1 MGKVIGY
8 ARVSTDGQAEHG
20 VSLEAQVAKIRAYCT
35 ANDLGEP
42 EIVVDGG
49 ASAASLNREG
59 MAAVLDAVKRR
70 EVSAF
75 VVAKVDRASRSVRD
89 LYDLVE
95 RFQRAGVA
103 FHSIAERVDTTSATG
118 RAFLGL
124 LGVMAQ
130 LERELIGERTAAAL
144 RHLRTTGRVYGS
156 TPFGFD
162 RLGDLLVANAA
173 EGEALALARQ
183 MRDDGATLR
192 TIAAELTR
200 RGVATKKGGAWAA
213 ETVRLVLRRA
223 AA

>member
-1 MGKVIGY
+1 MGKVVGY

-42 EIVVDGG
+42 EIVADGG
-49 ASAASLNREG
+49 ASAKSLRRDG

-75 VVAKVDRASRSVRD
+75 VVAKIDRATRSVRD
-89 LYDLVE
+89 LYELVE

-144 RHLRTTGRVYGS
+144 HHLRATGRVYGS

-162 RLGDLLVANAA
+162 RVGDDLVPSVS
-173 EGEALALARQ
+173 EGEALALARG

-200 RGVATKKGGAWAA
+200 RGVPTKKGGAWAP
-213 ETVRLVLRRA
+213 ETVRLVLKRA

>member
-8 ARVSTDGQAEHG
+8 ARVSTTGQAEQG
-20 VSLEAQVAKIRAYCT
+20 VSLEAQVAKIRAYCL
-35 ANDLGEP
+35 ANDLGDP

-49 ASAASLNREG
+49 ASAKSLNREG
-59 MAAVLDAVKRR
+59 MTAVLDAVKRR

-75 VVAKVDRASRSVRD
+75 IVAKVDRASRSVRD

-130 LERELIGERTAAAL
+130 LERELIGERTTAAL
-144 RHLRTTGRVYGS
+144 RHLRESGRVYGS

-162 RLGDLLVANAA
+162 REGDALVPNAA
-173 EGEALALARQ
+173 EGKALGLAHR

-192 TIAAELTR
+192 EIASELTR
-200 RGVATKKGGAWAA
+200 RGVPTKKGGAWAA

-223 AA
+223 A

>member
-8 ARVSTDGQAEHG
+8 ARVSTEGQAEHG
-20 VSLEAQVAKIRAYCT
+20 VSLDAQVAKIRAYCT

-49 ASAASLNREG
+49 ASAKNLHRDG
-59 MAAVLDAVKRR
+59 MAVVLDAVKRH

-75 VVAKVDRASRSVRD
+75 VVAKIDRATRSVRD

-103 FHSIAERVDTTSATG
+103 FHSITERIDTTSATG

-124 LGVMAQ
+124 LGVMSQ

-144 RHLRTTGRVYGS
+144 RHLRATGRVYGS

-162 RLGDLLVANAA
+162 RVGDDLVPSNP
-173 EGEALALARQ
+173 ERKALDLAHA
-183 MRDDGATLR
+183 MRGKGSTLR
-192 TIAAELTR
+192 EIAAELTR
-200 RGVATKKGGAWAA
+200 RGVATKKGGRWAS
-213 ETVRLVLRRA
+213 ETVRLILRRA
-223 AA
+223 A